1 MRKTVILG
9 AEYEKIVWDTLKGVL
24 KELGGTVHDSNWGIG
39 GSQELT
45 SVDVIVSG
53 QIISVESETYIG
65 ISVSGDSGLVDQIQK
80 AVTSRLAAN
89 KGKP

>member
-45 SVDVIVSG
+45 SVDVIVGG

-65 ISVSGDSGLVDQIQK
+65 ISISGDSGLVDQIQK
-80 AVTSRLAAN
+80 TVKSRLASN
-89 KGKP
+89 KGKL